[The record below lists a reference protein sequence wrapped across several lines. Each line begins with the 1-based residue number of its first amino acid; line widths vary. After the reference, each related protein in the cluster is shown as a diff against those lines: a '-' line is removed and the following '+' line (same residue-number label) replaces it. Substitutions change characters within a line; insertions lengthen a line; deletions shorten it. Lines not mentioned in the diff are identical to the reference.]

1 MSLIDSIIELT
12 TEKDSMNANLD
23 NLSENTDVMTMRMSV
38 IEEQLVV
45 LESEKL
51 EIKNQLDLM
60 IEKSRK
66 RKGEFYKL
74 TG

>member
-12 TEKDSMNANLD
+12 TEKDSMNANLH

-45 LESEKL
+45 LESEKSIGL
-51 EIKNQLDLM
+51 ND
-60 IEKSRK
+60 
-66 RKGEFYKL
+66 
-74 TG
+74 